1 MKMDTVSRRLDL
13 LKMEGEG
20 FTKTEIVNGLSKKY
34 QCTPR
39 NIYLDY
45 QKRGEWQPKLMEVKD
60 RQKILMKAANR
71 FESIYQKA
79 AFKNR
84 HAQGETVQLG
94 ALNTMLKANKDWL
107 ETLLPDLRSQIKVE
121 GDLVQKPNVIVE
133 MWRPEKNAEVSRE

>member
-1 MKMDTVSRRLDL
+1 MDTVARRLEL

-20 FTKTEIVNGLSKKY
+20 FTKTEIVNGLSTKY

-45 QKRGEWQPKLMEVKD
+45 QKRGEWQPILMGIKD
-60 RQKILMKAANR
+60 RQKIILKAANR
-71 FESIYQKA
+71 YESIYRSA
-79 AFKNR
+79 AFKHR

-107 ETLLPDLRSQIKVE
+107 ETLLPDLRSQVNVH
-121 GDLVQKPNVIVE
+121 GDLVQKPTIIIKK
-133 MWRPEKNAEVSRE
+133 WSREDAETTKQK